1 MKFIGCNVRS
11 GRIVFAIHLIVH
23 LVSVSP
29 SAVRSDSYK
38 QAYKT
43 LEEHHGDYNDNY

>member
-11 GRIVFAIHLIVH
+11 GRIVFAFHLVVH

-29 SAVRSDSYK
+29 SAVGSDSYEH
-38 QAYKT
+38 AYKT
-43 LEEHHGDYNDNY
+43 LEEHQGDYNDNY